1 MCWIGHTRDKKKA
14 MHDIKVYK
22 VLKVYRLDENV
33 LMSPRQQFQY
43 TEGKTYTAKITPV
56 PGHRRFGLIKVEYGL
71 HCYSERCTFKRLM
84 DGSDPNDPRLK
95 RYCSIHTNLLEYQPD
110 FEMGAIHSYRK
121 DLYYYPVVF
130 ECTIPKGTTYY
141 ENRAG
146 EIVSEALTIDKVT
159 EL

>member
-56 PGHRRFGLIKVEYGL
+56 PGHRRFGLIKVEFGL
-71 HCYSERCTFKRLM
+71 HCYSERCTFKREDWDIHLKKY
-84 DGSDPNDPRLK
+84 SDVFAELTE
-95 RYCSIHTNLLEYQPD
+95 HLPD
-110 FEMGAIHSYRK
+110 WEMGAIHSYRK

-130 ECTIPKGTTYY
+130 ECAIPKGTTYY
-141 ENRAG
+141 DNRAG